1 MQPGAANLPGASHVE
16 LDSMATEPL
25 PSRTLDR
32 ISALQANV
40 ERVIRGKSE
49 VVQFCIAA
57 LLAKGHILLEDV
69 PGVGKTTL
77 AHALARS
84 LSLGFQRIQ
93 FTSDLL
99 PADIV
104 GVTIYNQDQQEF
116 EFISGPIFTNVLLAD
131 EINRATPKSQSALLE
146 AMSEGTITLEKRHMP
161 LPDPFLVIA
170 TQNPI
175 EHVGTYPLPESQLDR
190 FLMKL
195 TIGYPNAADEKLL
208 LRSGGGQIALE
219 HLEPVLDEEEVREL
233 QSRVHAVH
241 VSESLVEYLMLIVQ
255 TTRTHPDVALGVSTR
270 GALTYFKACQ
280 ALAMVGGRDFVIPE
294 DIKRLAGPVLSH
306 RILMKDRRMS
316 RGEFSL
322 EAKFIQK
329 IVNEIA
335 VPR

>member
-1 MQPGAANLPGASHVE
+1 MAS
-16 LDSMATEPL
+16 EPL
-25 PSRTLDR
+25 PLNPPRSLEK
-32 ISALQANV
+32 IAALQANV
-40 ERVIRGKSE
+40 EKVIRGKPE

-57 LLAKGHILLEDV
+57 MLSKGHILLEDV

-104 GVTIYNQDQQEF
+104 GVTIYNQEAQEF

-146 AMSEGTITLEKRHMP
+146 AMSEGMITIEKRRLV

-195 TIGYPNAADEKLL
+195 TIGYPNSGDEKQL
-208 LRSGGGQIALE
+208 LRSGGAQVALD
-219 HLEPVLDEEEVREL
+219 HLEPVLDESEVRQL
-233 QSRVHAVH
+233 QEQVHQIH
-241 VSESLVEYLMLIVQ
+241 VNESLLEYLMTIVQ
-255 TTRTHPDVALGVSTR
+255 TTRSHPEVALGVSTR
-270 GALTYFKACQ
+270 GALVYFKVCQ
-280 ALAMVGGRDFVIPE
+280 ALAMVSGRDFVIPE
-294 DIKRLAGPVLSH
+294 DIKRLASPVLSH
-306 RILMKDRRMS
+306 RILMKERRLM
-316 RGEFSL
+316 RGDSSP
-322 EAKFIQK
+322 EARFIQRLLS
-329 IVNEIA
+329 EIP

>member
-1 MQPGAANLPGASHVE
+1 MTNPQ
-16 LDSMATEPL
+16 PL
-25 PSRTLDR
+25 PVSRSLEGIT
-32 ISALQANV
+32 ALQENV
-40 ERVIRGKSE
+40 ERVIRGKAE

-84 LSLGFQRIQ
+84 VSLDFQRIQ

-104 GVTIYNQDQQEF
+104 GVTIYNQDLQEF
-116 EFISGPIFTNVLLAD
+116 EFVSGPVFTNVLLAD

-146 AMSEGTITLEKRHMP
+146 AMSEGTITIEKRHMT

-195 TIGYPNAADEKLL
+195 TIGYPNANDEKKL
-208 LRSGGGQIALE
+208 LRAGGAQDALE
-219 HLEPVLDEEEVREL
+219 HLKPVLDAEQVREL
-233 QSRVHAVH
+233 QARVSDVH
-241 VSESLVEYLMLIVQ
+241 VSEALIEYLMGIVQ
-255 TTRTHPDVALGVSTR
+255 TTRTHAEVALGVSTR
-270 GALTYFKACQ
+270 GALTYFKAAQ
-280 ALAMVGGRDFVIPE
+280 ALAMVNGRDFVIPE
-294 DIKRLAGPVLSH
+294 DIKRLAAPVLSH
-306 RILMKDRRMS
+306 RIVMKDRRIA
-316 RGEFSL
+316 RGDQSA
-322 EAKFIQK
+322 EARFIAR
-329 IVNEIA
+329 VVSELA

>member
-1 MQPGAANLPGASHVE
+1 MSTQPIPITRS
-16 LDSMATEPL
+16 
-25 PSRTLDR
+25 LDR
-32 ISALQANV
+32 VAALQENV
-40 ERVIRGKSE
+40 EKVIRGKSE
-49 VVQFCIAA
+49 VIQFCIAA

-99 PADIV
+99 PSDIV
-104 GVTIYNQDQQEF
+104 GVTIYNQDLQEF
-116 EFISGPIFTNVLLAD
+116 EFVSGPVFTNVLLAD

-146 AMSEGTITLEKRHMP
+146 AMSEGMITIEKRRMA

-195 TIGYPNAADEKLL
+195 TIGYPSAGDEKQL
-208 LRSGGGQIALE
+208 LRTGGGQEALE
-219 HLEPVLDEEEVREL
+219 HLESVLDGDEVREL
-233 QSRVHAVH
+233 QARVHDVH
-241 VSESLVEYLMLIVQ
+241 VSEALVEYLMLIVQ
-255 TTRTHPDVALGVSTR
+255 TTRTHAEVALGVSTR

-280 ALAMVGGRDFVIPE
+280 ALAMVCGRDFVIPE
-294 DIKRLAGPVLSH
+294 DVKRLAVPVLSH
-306 RILMKDRRMS
+306 RIVIKDRRVS
-316 RGEFSL
+316 RGDFSP
-322 EAKFIQK
+322 EARFIQRL
-329 IVNEIA
+329 VNEIA

>member
-1 MQPGAANLPGASHVE
+1 MSTH
-16 LDSMATEPL
+16 PL
-25 PSRTLDR
+25 PVTSTLDR
-32 ISALQANV
+32 IAALQANV
-40 ERVIRGKSE
+40 ETVIRGKSE

-84 LSLGFQRIQ
+84 VSLSFQRIQ

-99 PADIV
+99 PADII
-104 GVTIYNQDQQEF
+104 GVTIYNQDLQEF
-116 EFISGPIFTNVLLAD
+116 QFVSGPVFTNVLLAD

-146 AMSEGTITLEKRHMP
+146 AMSEGTITVEKSHMA

-175 EHVGTYPLPESQLDR
+175 EHVGTYPLPESQMDR

-195 TIGYPNAADEKLL
+195 TIGYPSAGDEKQL
-208 LRSGGGQIALE
+208 LRTGGGQVALD
-219 HLEPVLDEEEVREL
+219 HLEPVLDGDEVRDL
-233 QSRVHAVH
+233 QSRVPAVH
-241 VSESLVEYLMLIVQ
+241 VSEALVEYLMSIVQ
-255 TTRTHPDVALGVSTR
+255 ITRTHSDVALGVSTR

-280 ALAMVGGRDFVIPE
+280 ALAMVSGRDFVIPE
-294 DIKRLAGPVLSH
+294 DVKRLAGPVLSH
-306 RILMKDRRMS
+306 RIVMRDRRLA
-316 RGEFSL
+316 RGDFSP
-322 EAKFIQK
+322 EARFIQK
-329 IVNEIA
+329 IINEIA

>member
-1 MQPGAANLPGASHVE
+1 MPLAQPLLDRARFSLPRSPGNVE
-16 LDSMATEPL
+16 LNDMAIEPV
-25 PSRTLDR
+25 PASRSRDGIT
-32 ISALQANV
+32 ALQNNV

-84 LSLGFQRIQ
+84 VSLEFQRIQ
-93 FTSDLL
+93 FTSDLM

-104 GVTIYNQDQQEF
+104 GVTIYNQDAQEF
-116 EFISGPIFTNVLLAD
+116 EFVSGPIFTNVLLAD

-146 AMSEGTITLEKRHMP
+146 AMSEGMISIEKRRLA

-195 TIGYPNAADEKLL
+195 TIGYPNSGDEKKL
-208 LRSGGGQIALE
+208 LRAGGAQDALE
-219 HLEPVLDEEEVREL
+219 HLEPVLDESDVREL
-233 QSRVHAVH
+233 QESVNLIH
-241 VSESLVEYLMLIVQ
+241 VNESLVEYLMSIVQ
-255 TTRTHPDVALGVSTR
+255 TTRTHAEVALGVS
-270 GALTYFKACQ
+270 
-280 ALAMVGGRDFVIPE
+280 
-294 DIKRLAGPVLSH
+294 
-306 RILMKDRRMS
+306 
-316 RGEFSL
+316 
-322 EAKFIQK
+322 
-329 IVNEIA
+329 
-335 VPR
+335 

>member
-1 MQPGAANLPGASHVE
+1 MSTQPIPI
-16 LDSMATEPL
+16 TRP
-25 PSRTLDR
+25 LDR
-32 ISALQANV
+32 ISALQENV
-40 ERVIRGKSE
+40 EKVIRGKSE
-49 VVQFCIAA
+49 VIQLCIAA

-84 LSLGFQRIQ
+84 VSLDFQRIQ

-104 GVTIYNQDQQEF
+104 GVTIYNQDLQEF
-116 EFISGPIFTNVLLAD
+116 EFVSGPVFTNVLLAD

-146 AMSEGTITLEKRHMP
+146 AMSEGMITIEKRRMA

-195 TIGYPNAADEKLL
+195 TIGYPSAGDEKQL
-208 LRSGGGQIALE
+208 LRSGGGQEALE
-219 HLEPVLDEEEVREL
+219 HLESVLDGDELREL
-233 QSRVHAVH
+233 QARVHDVH
-241 VSESLVEYLMLIVQ
+241 VSEALVEYLMTTVQ
-255 TTRTHPDVALGVSTR
+255 TTRTHAEVALGVSTR

-280 ALAMVGGRDFVIPE
+280 ALAMVNGRDFVIPE
-294 DIKRLAGPVLSH
+294 DVKRLAVPVLSH
-306 RILMKDRRMS
+306 RIVMKDRRVS
-316 RGEFSL
+316 RGDFSP
-322 EAKFIQK
+322 EARFIQRM
-329 IVNEIA
+329 VQEIA

>member
-1 MQPGAANLPGASHVE
+1 MSSQPAPVSRS
-16 LDSMATEPL
+16 LDKIA
-25 PSRTLDR
+25 
-32 ISALQANV
+32 ALQTNV

-84 LSLGFQRIQ
+84 LSLEFQRVQ
-93 FTSDLL
+93 FTSDLM

-104 GVTIYNQDQQEF
+104 GVTIYNQDLQEF
-116 EFISGPIFTNVLLAD
+116 EFVSGPVFTNVLLAD

-146 AMSEGTITLEKRHMP
+146 AMSEGMISIEKRRLA

-195 TIGYPNAADEKLL
+195 TIGYPNVADEKQL
-208 LRSGGGQIALE
+208 LRAGGAQDALE
-219 HLEPVLDEEEVREL
+219 HLQPVLDADEVRDL
-233 QSRVHAVH
+233 QDRVGDVH
-241 VSESLVEYLMLIVQ
+241 VSESLVEYLMTIVQ
-255 TTRTHPDVALGVSTR
+255 TTRTHAEVALGVSTR

-280 ALAMVGGRDFVIPE
+280 ALAMVNGRDFVVPD

-306 RILMKDRRMS
+306 RIVMKDRRSARADVTPES
-316 RGEFSL
+316 R
-322 EAKFIQK
+322 FIQR

>member
-1 MQPGAANLPGASHVE
+1 MAREAVPLNRSLDKVAS
-16 LDSMATEPL
+16 
-25 PSRTLDR
+25 
-32 ISALQANV
+32 LQENV
-40 ERVIRGKSE
+40 EKVIRGKSD
-49 VVQFCIAA
+49 VVKLCIAA

-84 LSLGFQRIQ
+84 LSLSFQRIQ

-104 GVTIYNQDQQEF
+104 GVTVYKQDQQEF
-116 EFISGPIFTNVLLAD
+116 EFVSGPIFTNVLLAD

-146 AMSEGTITLEKRHMP
+146 AMSEGMITVEKERLP

-195 TIGYPNAADEKLL
+195 TIGYPNATDEKKL
-208 LRSGGGQIALE
+208 LRAGGAQVALE
-219 HLEPVLDEEEVREL
+219 HLEPVLDENDVRQL
-233 QSRVHAVH
+233 QEQVSKIH
-241 VSESLVEYLMLIVQ
+241 VNESLVDYLMTIVQ
-255 TTRTHPDVALGVSTR
+255 TSRSHAEVALGVSTR

-280 ALAMVGGRDFVIPE
+280 AFAMVSGRDFVVPD

-306 RILMKDRRMS
+306 RILMKDRRLL
-316 RGEFSL
+316 RGDFSP
-322 EAKFIQK
+322 EVRFIEK
-329 IVNEIA
+329 IVSEIA

>member
-1 MQPGAANLPGASHVE
+1 
-16 LDSMATEPL
+16 MATEPV
-25 PSRTLDR
+25 PVTRSLDG
-32 ISALQANV
+32 IMTLQANV

-57 LLAKGHILLEDV
+57 LLAKGHLLLEDV

-84 LSLGFQRIQ
+84 LSLEFQRIQ

-99 PADIV
+99 PSDIV
-104 GVTIYNQDQQEF
+104 GVTIYNQDLQEF
-116 EFISGPIFTNVLLAD
+116 EFVSGPIFTNVLLAD

-146 AMSEGTITLEKRHMP
+146 AMSEGTITVEKRRMP

-195 TIGYPNAADEKLL
+195 TIGYPNAGDEKAL
-208 LRSGGGQIALE
+208 LRTGGGQVALD
-219 HLEPVLDEEEVREL
+219 HLEAVLDGDEVREL
-233 QSRVHAVH
+233 QAHVHTIH
-241 VSESLVEYLMLIVQ
+241 VSEALVEYLMLIVQ
-255 TTRTHPDVALGVSTR
+255 TTRSHPEVALGVSTR
-270 GALTYFKACQ
+270 GALTYYKACQ
-280 ALAMVGGRDFVIPE
+280 ALAMVNGRDFVIPE
-294 DIKRLAGPVLSH
+294 DAKRLAAPVLSH
-306 RILMKDRRMS
+306 RIVMKDRRMA
-316 RGEFSL
+316 RGDHSP
-322 EAKFIQK
+322 EARFLQK
-329 IVNEIA
+329 LLNEIA

>member
-1 MQPGAANLPGASHVE
+1 MTIQPVTSGRPF
-16 LDSMATEPL
+16 
-25 PSRTLDR
+25 DR
-32 ISALQANV
+32 IALLQQNV

-49 VVQFCIAA
+49 VVQLCIAA

-84 LSLGFQRIQ
+84 LSLSFQRIQ

-104 GVTIYNQDQQEF
+104 GVTIYKQEQQEF
-116 EFISGPIFTNVLLAD
+116 EFVSGPIFTHVLLAD
-131 EINRATPKSQSALLE
+131 EINRATPKTQSALLE
-146 AMSEGTITLEKRHMP
+146 AMSEGMITIEKNRLP

-170 TQNPI
+170 TQNPV

-195 TIGYPNAADEKLL
+195 TIGYPNTTDEKKL
-208 LRSGGGQIALE
+208 LRAGGAQDALE
-219 HLEPVLDEEEVREL
+219 HLEPVLDAVEVREL
-233 QSRVHAVH
+233 QEQVGAIHMNEA
-241 VSESLVEYLMLIVQ
+241 LIDYLMAIVH
-255 TTRTHPDVALGVSTR
+255 TTRTHDEVALGVSTR

-280 ALAMVGGRDFVIPE
+280 ALAMVSGRDFVVP
-294 DIKRLAGPVLSH
+294 DDVKRLAVPVLSH
-306 RILMKDRRMS
+306 RILMKERRAL
-316 RGEFSL
+316 RGDATA
-322 EAKFIQK
+322 EARFIARV
-329 IVNEIA
+329 VNEVP

>member
-1 MQPGAANLPGASHVE
+1 MS
-16 LDSMATEPL
+16 TEPV
-25 PSRTLDR
+25 PASRSLDR
-32 ISALQANV
+32 IAALQENV
-40 ERVIRGKSE
+40 ERVIRGKAE

-84 LSLGFQRIQ
+84 LSLEFQRIQ

-104 GVTIYNQDQQEF
+104 GVTIYNQDLQEF
-116 EFISGPIFTNVLLAD
+116 VFVSGPVFTNVLLAD

-146 AMSEGTITLEKRHMP
+146 AMSEGTVTIEKQRMP

-175 EHVGTYPLPESQLDR
+175 EHVGTYPLPESQMDR

-195 TIGYPNAADEKLL
+195 TIGYPSAPDEKKL
-208 LRSGGGQIALE
+208 LRAGGAQDALD
-219 HLEPVLDEEEVREL
+219 HLKPVLDVEEVRDL
-233 QSRVHAVH
+233 QRQVGTVH
-241 VSESLVEYLMLIVQ
+241 VSETLVEYLMSIVQ
-255 TTRTHPDVALGVSTR
+255 TTRTHAEVALGVSTR
-270 GALTYFKACQ
+270 GALTYFKVCQ
-280 ALAMVGGRDFVIPE
+280 ALAMVSGRDFVIPE

-306 RILMKDRRMS
+306 RIVMKDRRLQ
-316 RGEFSL
+316 RGEITP
-322 EAKFIQK
+322 EARFIQRV
-329 IVNEIA
+329 VNEIA

>member
-1 MQPGAANLPGASHVE
+1 
-16 LDSMATEPL
+16 MATEPL
-25 PSRTLDR
+25 PITRPIDR
-32 ISALQANV
+32 ITALQANV

-84 LSLGFQRIQ
+84 VSLSFQRIQ

-116 EFISGPIFTNVLLAD
+116 EFVSGPIFTNVLLAD

-146 AMSEGTITLEKRHMP
+146 AMSEGTITIEKRRMA

-195 TIGYPNAADEKLL
+195 TIGYPSATDEKQL
-208 LRSGGGQIALE
+208 LRTGGGQDALD
-219 HLEPVLDEEEVREL
+219 HLEPVLDAEEVRDL
-233 QSRVHAVH
+233 QDAVTNVH
-241 VSESLVEYLMLIVQ
+241 VSEALVEYLMLIVQ
-255 TTRTHPDVALGVSTR
+255 TTRTHPEVALGVSTR
-270 GALTYFKACQ
+270 GALTYYKACQ
-280 ALAMVGGRDFVIPE
+280 ALAMVCGRDFVIPE
-294 DIKRLAGPVLSH
+294 DVKRLAAPVLSH
-306 RILMKDRRMS
+306 RIVMKDRRMTHADHTP
-316 RGEFSL
+316 
-322 EAKFIQK
+322 EARFIQRM
-329 IVNEIA
+329 VSEIA

>member
-1 MQPGAANLPGASHVE
+1 
-16 LDSMATEPL
+16 MAREPV
-25 PSRTLDR
+25 PVNRTFEK
-32 ISALQANV
+32 IAALQANV

-49 VVQFCIAA
+49 VIQFCIAA
-57 LLAKGHILLEDV
+57 LLSKGHILLEDV

-84 LSLGFQRIQ
+84 LSLSFQRIQ

-104 GVTIYNQDQQEF
+104 GVTIFNQNQQEF
-116 EFISGPIFTNVLLAD
+116 EFVSGPVFTNVLLAD

-146 AMSEGTITLEKRHMP
+146 AMSEGMITVEKRRLP

-170 TQNPI
+170 TQNPV

-190 FLMKL
+190 FLMRL
-195 TIGYPNAADEKLL
+195 TIGYPNSTDEKKL
-208 LRSGGGQIALE
+208 LRAGGAQDALE
-219 HLEPVLDEEEVREL
+219 HLEPVLDTLELREL
-233 QSRVHAVH
+233 QERVSTIH
-241 VSESLVEYLMLIVQ
+241 VNESLVDYLMHITH
-255 TTRTHPDVALGVSTR
+255 TTRNHPEVALGVSTR

-280 ALAMVGGRDFVIPE
+280 ALAMVSGRDFVIPE

-306 RILMKDRRMS
+306 RIVMKDRREM
-316 RGEFSL
+316 RGDASAEM
-322 EAKFIQK
+322 KFLGRILS
-329 IVNEIA
+329 EIP

>member
-1 MQPGAANLPGASHVE
+1 MTTQPV
-16 LDSMATEPL
+16 
-25 PSRTLDR
+25 SRHPTFEK
-32 ISALQANV
+32 IAALQANV

-57 LLAKGHILLEDV
+57 LLSKGHILLEDV
-69 PGVGKTTL
+69 PGVGKTML

-84 LSLGFQRIQ
+84 LSLSFQRIQ

-104 GVTIYNQDQQEF
+104 GVTIYNQDAQEF
-116 EFISGPIFTNVLLAD
+116 EFVSGPVFTNILLAD

-146 AMSEGTITLEKRHMP
+146 AMSEGMISIEKKRLP
-161 LPDPFLVIA
+161 LPDPFLVLA

-195 TIGYPNAADEKLL
+195 TIGYPNPIDEKKL
-208 LRSGGGQIALE
+208 LRSGGAQDALE
-219 HLEPVLDEEEVREL
+219 HLEPILEEQEVRDL
-233 QSRVHAVH
+233 QAH
-241 VSESLVEYLMLIVQ
+241 VASIHVNESLVDYLMAIVE
-255 TTRTHPDVALGVSTR
+255 TTRTHAEAALGVSTR

-280 ALAMVGGRDFVIPE
+280 ALAMVNGRDFVIPE
-294 DIKRLAGPVLSH
+294 DVKRLAGPVLSH
-306 RILMKDRRMS
+306 RIVMKDRRLLRADGS
-316 RGEFSL
+316 PEQR
-322 EAKFIQK
+322 FIQR
-329 IVNEIA
+329 IVSEIP

>member
-1 MQPGAANLPGASHVE
+1 
-16 LDSMATEPL
+16 MATEPL
-25 PSRTLDR
+25 PAARSLDG
-32 ISALQANV
+32 ITALQANV

-49 VVQFCIAA
+49 VVQLCIAA

-84 LSLGFQRIQ
+84 LSLEFERIQ

-99 PADIV
+99 PADIL
-104 GVTIYNQDQQEF
+104 GVSIYKQDQQEF
-116 EFISGPIFTNVLLAD
+116 EFVPGPIFTNVLLAD

-146 AMSEGTITLEKRHMP
+146 AMSEGTITLEKRHMA

-195 TIGYPNAADEKLL
+195 TIGYPNAADEKAL
-208 LRSGGGQIALE
+208 LRAGGGQVALE
-219 HLEPVLDEEEVREL
+219 HLEPVLDGNEVREL
-233 QSRVHAVH
+233 QARVPLVH
-241 VSESLVEYLMLIVQ
+241 VSEALVEYLMLVIQ
-255 TTRTHPDVALGVSTR
+255 TTRTHSDVALGVSTR

-280 ALAMVGGRDFVIPE
+280 ALAMVNGRDFVVPE

-306 RILMKDRRMS
+306 RILMKDRRMA
-316 RGEFSL
+316 RGEFSP
-322 EAKFIQK
+322 EAKFIEK
-329 IVNEIA
+329 IVNEIS